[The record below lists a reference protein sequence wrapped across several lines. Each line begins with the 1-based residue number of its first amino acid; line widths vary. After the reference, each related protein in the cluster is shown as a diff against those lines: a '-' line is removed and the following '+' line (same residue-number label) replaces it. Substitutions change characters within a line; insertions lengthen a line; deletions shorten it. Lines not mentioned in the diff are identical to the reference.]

1 MQKALITILI
11 LLISNIALADEAT
24 ELRNK
29 GVQAAENGDFLVAQ
43 NHLCQSA
50 KLGLYTA
57 QVECAFLLESSP
69 EKLQNK
75 IESYAWYQV
84 VISRNGVDTRFAEEG
99 VLRLNAHLSEEAVE
113 HANALAAFYVELYG
127 K

>member
-1 MQKALITILI
+1 MQKVLITILI
-11 LLISNIALADEAT
+11 LFISNIALADEAT
-24 ELRNK
+24 ELRKK
-29 GVQAAENGDFLVAQ
+29 GVQAAANGDFLVAQ
-43 NHLCQSA
+43 NYLNQSA

-57 QVECAFLLESSP
+57 QVEYAFLLESSP
-69 EKLQNK
+69 GKIQNK

-99 VLRLNAHLSEEAVE
+99 LLRLNAHLSEEE
-113 HANALAAFYVELYG
+113 MEQANALAAFYVELYA